1 MKLQPLPDRRCYELA
16 EDCSVT
22 VDDLTVH
29 VPAGFTC
36 DGASIPPLVWP
47 LLYQTF
53 DPRVM
58 VAATIHDWLYHT
70 HRHSRA
76 VADAMLE
83 KLLIRESAAPFKAW
97 IIHRVV
103 RLIGGL
109 FWPNTVEDHIRLR
122 DLYQRH
128 QNRPD
133 VAKFG
138 FPAEIAP

>member
-1 MKLQPLPDRRCYELA
+1 MQLQPDPARRCYTLT
-16 EDCSVT
+16 EDYSVT

-70 HRHSRA
+70 HSHSRA
-76 VADAMLE
+76 VADAVLE
-83 KLLIRESAAPFKAW
+83 KLLRRDSAAQFKAW
-97 IIHRVV
+97 MIYRVV
-103 RLIGGL
+103 RLFGGL
-109 FWPNTVEDHIRLR
+109 FWPNTVEDQIRLR
-122 DLYQRH
+122 DVYQRH
-128 QNRPD
+128 QDRPD

-138 FPAEIAP
+138 FPAESAP